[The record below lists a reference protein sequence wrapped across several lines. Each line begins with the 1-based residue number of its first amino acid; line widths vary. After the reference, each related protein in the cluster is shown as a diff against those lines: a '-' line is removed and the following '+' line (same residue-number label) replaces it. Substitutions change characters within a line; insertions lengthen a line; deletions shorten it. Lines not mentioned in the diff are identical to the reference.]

1 MEYTLV
7 QIIHLLCAIIFIG
20 FIFADIFRFP
30 GVKKKFG
37 LETYTNMMSAIIGRG
52 MKIYPLIVL
61 ILTSSGGYMFTK
73 YINSEAG
80 FFNTPFQMLLL
91 LKVFLVLLII
101 LGVIYTMFCK
111 LTKKEPV
118 PFMNHFHVYALILS
132 AAIVIIAKLM
142 PVV

>member
-7 QIIHLLCAIIFIG
+7 QIIHLLCAILFIG
-20 FIFADIFRFP
+20 FIFADIFIFP
-30 GVKKKFG
+30 AVKNKFG
-37 LETYTNMMSAIIGRG
+37 EEAYNNMMTAIIGRG
-52 MKIYPLIVL
+52 IKIYPVIVL
-61 ILTSSGGYMFTK
+61 ILISSGGYLFTK

-80 FFNTPFQMLLL
+80 FFNTPFQILLL

-111 LTKKEPV
+111 ITKKEPV

-132 AAIVIIAKLM
+132 IAIVIIAKFM
-142 PVV
+142 FVI

>member
-20 FIFADIFRFP
+20 FIFADIFIFP
-30 GVKKKFG
+30 AVKKKFG
-37 LETYTNMMSAIIGRG
+37 VETYINMMSAIISRG

-61 ILTSSGGYMFTK
+61 ILISTGGYMFTK

-132 AAIVIIAKLM
+132 VAIVIIAKLM

>member
-20 FIFADIFRFP
+20 FIFADIFIFP
-30 GVKKKFG
+30 AVKNKFG
-37 LETYTNMMSAIIGRG
+37 LETYTNMMSAIISRG

-61 ILTSSGGYMFTK
+61 ILISTGGYMFTK

-91 LKVFLVLLII
+91 LKVFLVLKSFSESTSLFPSI
-101 LGVIYTMFCK
+101 LNTDIDWEASFVENIPLVIGR
-111 LTKKEPV
+111 
-118 PFMNHFHVYALILS
+118 
-132 AAIVIIAKLM
+132 
-142 PVV
+142 

>member
-7 QIIHLLCAIIFIG
+7 QIIHLLCAMVFIG
-20 FIFADIFRFP
+20 FIFADLFIFP
-30 GVKKKFG
+30 AVKKKYG
-37 LETYTNMMSAIIGRG
+37 TEAYTNMMTAIVGRG
-52 MKIYPLIVL
+52 MKIYPLVVL
-61 ILTSSGGYMFTK
+61 ILIITGGYMFTK

-80 FFNTPFQMLLL
+80 IFNTSLQMLLL

-118 PFMNHFHVYALILS
+118 AFMKHFHAYALILS
-132 AAIVIIAKLM
+132 VGIVIIAKCM
-142 PVV
+142 FVV